1 MHQPG
6 TNHAPG
12 ASATQVNHS
21 VHTLN
26 PLLKIH
32 ADPSTQI
39 FWVSVTVACSDT
51 FLMFSVFYN
60 PHLYYAKHSNN
71 HRDHFGYYYYY
82 YCYYYYYYYYYY
94 YLQVEDETVLHNIPY
109 MGEEVLD
116 QDGSFIEELIK
127 NYEGRVHN
135 TPDHG
140 NIPKLS
146 FSLLFSPSLFS
157 FYFQLLVLL
166 QGCALAW
173 RS

>member
-26 PLLKIH
+26 ALLRIH
-32 ADPSTQI
+32 ADSSTQI

-60 PHLYYAKHSNN
+60 PHLYCAKHSNN
-71 HRDHFGYYYYY
+71 HRDHFGYY
-82 YCYYYYYYYYYY
+82 CYYYYYYYYYYYCYY

-146 FSLLFSPSLFS
+146 FSLLFSSLLLFS
-157 FYFQLLVLL
+157 LSISSYRCYSKAVL
-166 QGCALAW
+166 
-173 RS
+173 

>member
-1 MHQPG
+1 MLKDGIFEVLQFLIIVDESCQSQ
-6 TNHAPG
+6 T
-12 ASATQVNHS
+12 TCLCQDFLVIRI
-21 VHTLN
+21 
-26 PLLKIH
+26 PLFQRLI
-32 ADPSTQI
+32 
-39 FWVSVTVACSDT
+39 
-51 FLMFSVFYN
+51 
-60 PHLYYAKHSNN
+60 
-71 HRDHFGYYYYY
+71 
-82 YCYYYYYYYYYY
+82 YYYYYYYY

-146 FSLLFSPSLFS
+146 FFLLFFSLLFFS
-157 FYFQLLVLL
+157 FHFQLLVLL
-166 QGCALAW
+166 QGFALMW

>member
-1 MHQPG
+1 MLKGGIFEVLQFLIIVDESCQSQ
-6 TNHAPG
+6 T
-12 ASATQVNHS
+12 TCLCQDFLVIRI
-21 VHTLN
+21 
-26 PLLKIH
+26 PLFQRLI
-32 ADPSTQI
+32 
-39 FWVSVTVACSDT
+39 
-51 FLMFSVFYN
+51 
-60 PHLYYAKHSNN
+60 
-71 HRDHFGYYYYY
+71 
-82 YCYYYYYYYYYY
+82 YYYYYYYY

-146 FSLLFSPSLFS
+146 FSLLFFSLLFFS
-157 FYFQLLVLL
+157 FHFQLLVLL
-166 QGCALAW
+166 QGFALMW